1 MITYYVVQSWQEGR
15 KGVLIPDDA
24 MEAPSEYAALSRA
37 RMLAMGK
44 PAVIAFS
51 RTGDPDLGVWEDAV
65 ILCQHGIVPVEE
77 LMEMS
82 A

>member
-1 MITYYVVQSWQEGR
+1 MVTYYVVQSWQEGR

-37 RMLAMGK
+37 RLLAASK
-44 PAVIAFS
+44 PAVVAFS
-51 RTGDPDLGVWEDAV
+51 RTGDPDMGIWDDAV
-65 ILCQHGIVPVEE
+65 VLCEHGLVPDLLE
-77 LMEMS
+77 LS

>member
-37 RMLAMGK
+37 KAIAGAK
-44 PAVIAFS
+44 AAVVAFS
-51 RTGDPDLGVWEDAV
+51 RTGDPDMGVWEDAV
-65 ILCQHGIVPVEE
+65 ILCQLGVVPD
-77 LMEMS
+77 LMELS